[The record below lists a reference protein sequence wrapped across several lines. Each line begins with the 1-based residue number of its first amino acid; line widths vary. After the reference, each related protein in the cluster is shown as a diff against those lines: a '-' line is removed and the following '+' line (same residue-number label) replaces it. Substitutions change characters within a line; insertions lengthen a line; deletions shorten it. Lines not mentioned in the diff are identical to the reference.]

1 VVVKWN
7 HESTRDM
14 TSDEERSP
22 RVVLADDHPSVLS
35 AFARMLRASGC
46 DVVAAVS
53 TSADAIDA
61 VIMYK
66 PDVLVVDLMLTG
78 LDGLEVCRRVKRAVP
93 ETDVVIVTAFND
105 TAVQTVAMQDGA
117 AAFVPKHQAAETLV
131 KTIHR
136 VFADRQRHSRTE

>member
-1 VVVKWN
+1 MDARG
-7 HESTRDM
+7 HQEHM
-14 TSDEERSP
+14 TSDQERPP
-22 RVVLADDHPSVLS
+22 RVVLADDHPSVLT
-35 AFARMLRASGC
+35 AFARILRANCC
-46 DVVAAVS
+46 DVVAAAS
-53 TSADAIDA
+53 TGADAIDA
-61 VIMYK
+61 VIMHR

-117 AAFVPKHQAAETLV
+117 AAFVPKHEAAETLV

-136 VFADRQRHSRTE
+136 IFADKQQHLRTG

>member
-1 VVVKWN
+1 
-7 HESTRDM
+7 M

-35 AFARMLRASGC
+35 AFSRILAASCC

-61 VIMYK
+61 VIMHR
-66 PDVLVVDLMLTG
+66 PDVLVVDLMMND
-78 LDGLEVCRRVKRAVP
+78 LDGLEVCRRVKRAIP
-93 ETDVVIVTAFND
+93 ETAVVIVTAFND
-105 TAVQTVAMQDGA
+105 TAVQMVAMQDGA

-131 KTIHR
+131 KTVHR
-136 VFADRQRHSRTE
+136 IFADRQQRSRTL

>member
-1 VVVKWN
+1 
-7 HESTRDM
+7 M

-35 AFARMLRASGC
+35 AFARILAASCC

-53 TSADAIDA
+53 TSAAAIDA
-61 VIMYK
+61 VIMHR
-66 PDVLVVDLMLTG
+66 PDVLVVDLMMDD

-105 TAVQTVAMQDGA
+105 TAVQAVAIQDGA
-117 AAFVPKHQAAETLV
+117 SAFVPKHQAAETLV

-136 VFADRQRHSRTE
+136 IFADRQQHSRTL